1 MKKRFTNQFKAETAI
16 ELLQGNKTIGQIS
29 SERKVAATQ
38 LSQWRAIALKGLP
51 RLFEDE
57 QRELEK
63 QQSAHEQEMEKLY
76 AEIGRLT
83 SELNWLKKDGRRVES
98 INAGWTDR
106 LGQHRVRHCQA
117 SGIVE
122 SESER
127 SVLRAGD
134 GFERRIVDQAQ
145 DR

>member
-16 ELLQGNKTIGQIS
+16 ELLRGSKTIGQIS
-29 SERKVAATQ
+29 SERKVAPTQ

-63 QQSAHEQEMEKLY
+63 QQAAHEQELEKLY

-83 SELNWLKKDGRRVES
+83 SELNWLKKRWPQS
-98 INAGWTDR
+98 
-106 LGQHRVRHCQA
+106 
-117 SGIVE
+117 
-122 SESER
+122 
-127 SVLRAGD
+127 
-134 GFERRIVDQAQ
+134 
-145 DR
+145 